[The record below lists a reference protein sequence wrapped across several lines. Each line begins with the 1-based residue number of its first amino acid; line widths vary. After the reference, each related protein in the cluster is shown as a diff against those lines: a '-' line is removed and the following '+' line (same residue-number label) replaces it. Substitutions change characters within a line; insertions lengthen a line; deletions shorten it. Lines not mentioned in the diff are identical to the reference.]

1 MFILFSIYINKCK
14 LHIAVAVAVAKL
26 VARLVKVARLIAV
39 AVAKLA
45 AVAMLIAI
53 IVESR
58 EEEWVVHT

>member
-26 VARLVKVARLIAV
+26 VARLV
-39 AVAKLA
+39 AKLA